1 MRSLRFYVCRCS
13 VTSCV
18 WLFETQWT
26 VAHQASLSFTIA
38 WSFLKFPCIESVLL
52 SSHLILC
59 CRLLLLP
66 SIFPSIRVL
75 SNESA
80 VRVCVCVCVCDIVIY
95 KQWWCYFFLCNLD
108 SYYFCLCFFSFFC
121 LIAVTSTSSGL
132 PWWLRWVMRVGILV
146 LLPVLGEIFSAFH
159 HWWCLLWVCLFIMLR
174 YVPSPHSLL
183 IIFVINRCWILSEA
197 FPASI
202 IWSYDFY
209 SLIC

>member
-1 MRSLRFYVCRCS
+1 MLQLYWVHLLIPIGFLVRSLRFYVCRCS

-80 VRVCVCVCVCDIVIY
+80 VRVCVCVCVCVI
-95 KQWWCYFFLCNLD
+95 L
-108 SYYFCLCFFSFFC
+108 S
-121 LIAVTSTSSGL
+121 STSSDGVISSFAI
-132 PWWLRWVMRVGILV
+132 WIHIISVFV
-146 LLPVLGEIFSAFH
+146 FSLFFV
-159 HWWCLLWVCLFIMLR
+159 WLLWLAPLVGF
-174 YVPSPHSLL
+174 PGGSDEWWEWASLS
-183 IIFVINRCWILSEA
+183 CSQ
-197 FPASI
+197 S
-202 IWSYDFY
+202 
-209 SLIC
+209 

>member
-1 MRSLRFYVCRCS
+1 MDRGTPS
-13 VTSCV
+13 VPV
-18 WLFETQWT
+18 LHYRLE
-26 VAHQASLSFTIA
+26 
-38 WSFLKFPCIESVLL
+38 FPQIPVHWIGAAIQP
-52 SSHLILC
+52 SHP
-59 CRLLLLP
+59 LLP
-66 SIFPSIRVL
+66 PSPFASIFPSIRVL